1 MNHSQGNHSVSLRH
15 IGQLKTDLHAL
26 LMRLRT
32 AEPQTMEPQARALME
47 ATAEVLSGLMRA
59 CEGYERQSPTAP
71 PAENPAEAAT
81 ESRQAARE
89 ASEWTDHLEGI
100 PPGLPD

>member
-1 MNHSQGNHSVSLRH
+1 MNHSQDSHSDSLRH
-15 IGQLKTDLHAL
+15 IGQMKEDMHAL

-32 AEPQTMEPQARALME
+32 AEPHTMEPQARALME
-47 ATAEVLSGLMRA
+47 TAAEVLSGLVRA
-59 CEGYERQSPTAP
+59 CEGYERRNPAGA

-81 ESRQAARE
+81 ERRQAARE